1 MKIIKDI
8 KKNTYILIFIT
19 IIVMYFVLKDDFNNI
34 VDLLIKVDIK
44 YILVAFI
51 LFFLSIFFRAYISY
65 LTVNDSKK
73 YSLSEAVKHNVII
86 QFFNGITPFS
96 TGGQPMEIYMLT
108 KHGISANKGTMI
120 VLQNF
125 IFYQIALVIFGV
137 FAVVYNYIFHIF
149 PKVLILK
156 KLVLIGFIIN
166 TLVAVVIFMISLSK
180 KFTTT
185 CMKLLVKVLDKVNIV
200 KDRKKVEESLSNRL
214 EEFHESAK
222 ILRHRKGLLYLGI
235 LFNILSL
242 ACLYA
247 VPLFVIYSMHDFKS
261 LTLLECLTSSAY
273 VLLVGAFV
281 PIPGASG
288 GIEYSFLTFFGNFLK
303 SSVSSAAMLMW
314 RFITYYFGMIAGA
327 VALNF
332 DKGDDSSCE

>member
-1 MKIIKDI
+1 MKLIKDI
-8 KKNTYILIFIT
+8 KKNTYILIIIT
-19 IIVMYFVLKDDFNNI
+19 CIVMYFVLKDDFKNI
-34 VDLLIKVDIK
+34 VDLLIKVDLK

-65 LTVNDSKK
+65 LTVNESNK
-73 YSLSEAVKHNVII
+73 YSLSEAMKHNVII

-96 TGGQPMEIYMLT
+96 TGGQPMEVYMLT

-125 IFYQIALVIFGV
+125 IFYQVALVIFGI
-137 FAVVYNYIFHIF
+137 FAVIYNYIFHIF
-149 PKVLILK
+149 PRVVLLK
-156 KLVLIGFIIN
+156 KLVLIGFLIN

-185 CMKLLVKVLDKVNIV
+185 CMKWLVGFLYKIKIV
-200 KDRKKVEESLSNRL
+200 KNKESLEKSLENRL

-222 ILRHRKGLLYLGI
+222 ELRNRKSLFYIGV

-247 VPLFVIYSMHDFKS
+247 IPLFVIYSMHDFNSIS
-261 LTLLECLTSSAY
+261 LFECLTSSAY
-273 VLLVGAFV
+273 VLLIGAFV

-288 GIEYSFLTFFGNFLK
+288 GIEYGFLTFFGNFLT
-303 SSVSSAAMLMW
+303 SSKGSAAMLIW
-314 RFITYYFGMIAGA
+314 RFITYYFGMIVGA
-327 VALNF
+327 IALNF
-332 DKGDDSSCE
+332 DKGDDSTCE

>member
-8 KKNTYILIFIT
+8 KKNTYILILIT
-19 IIVMYFVLKDDFNNI
+19 IVVMYFVLKDDFKNI

-51 LFFLSIFFRAYISY
+51 LFFLSIFFRSYISF
-65 LTVNDSKK
+65 LTVNDSSK
-73 YSLSEAVKHNVII
+73 YSLSEAMKHNVII

-96 TGGQPMEIYMLT
+96 TGGQPMEVYMLR

-137 FAVVYNYIFHIF
+137 FAVIYNYLFHIF
-149 PKVLILK
+149 PKVVILK
-156 KLVLIGFIIN
+156 KLVLVGFIIN
-166 TLVAVVIFMISLSK
+166 TLVAVAIFLLSISK

-185 CMKLLVKVLDKVNIV
+185 CMKLVIKILDKVNVV
-200 KDRKKVEESLSNRL
+200 KDRKKIEENLSNRL

-222 ILRHRKGLLYLGI
+222 ILRHRKGLFYLGVF
-235 LFNILSL
+235 FNFLSL

-247 VPLFVIYSMHDFKS
+247 IPLFVVYSMHDFNS
-261 LTLLECLTSSAY
+261 INLLECLTSSAY
-273 VLLVGAFV
+273 VLLIGAFV

-288 GIEYSFLTFFGNFLK
+288 GIEYGFLTFFGNFLK
-303 SSVSSAAMLMW
+303 PSLSSAAMLIW
-314 RFITYYFGMIAGA
+314 RFITYYFGMIIGA
-327 VALNF
+327 IALNF
-332 DKGDDSSCE
+332 DKGDEK

>member
-8 KKNTYILIFIT
+8 RKNTFILIFIT
-19 IIVMYFVLKDDFNNI
+19 IIVMYFVLKDDFKNI

-44 YILVAFI
+44 YILIAFI

-65 LTVNDSKK
+65 ITVNESSK
-73 YSLSEAVKHNVII
+73 YSLSEAIKHNVII

-125 IFYQIALVIFGV
+125 IFYQVALVIFGL
-137 FAVVYNYIFHIF
+137 FAVTYNNIFHIF
-149 PKVLILK
+149 PKVVLLK

-166 TLVAVVIFMISLSK
+166 TLVAVVIFMISISK

-185 CMKLLVKVLDKVNIV
+185 CMKWLVGFLNRIKIV
-200 KDRKKVEESLSNRL
+200 KNKEKLEESLSNRL
-214 EEFHESAK
+214 EEFHDSAK
-222 ILRHRKGLLYLGI
+222 ELRERKGLFYIGVI
-235 LFNILSL
+235 FNIISL

-247 VPLFVIYSMHDFKS
+247 TPLFIVYSMHDFNS
-261 LTLLECLTSSAY
+261 LNLLECLTSSAY
-273 VLLVGAFV
+273 VLLIGAFV

-288 GIEYSFLTFFGNFLK
+288 GIEYGFLTFFGNFLT
-303 SSVSSAAMLMW
+303 SSKSSAAMLIW
-314 RFITYYFGMIAGA
+314 RFITYYFGMIIGSI
-327 VALNF
+327 ALNF
-332 DKGDDSSCE
+332 DKGSENE

>member
-1 MKIIKDI
+1 MKLVKDI

-19 IIVMYFVLKDDFNNI
+19 IVVMYFVLKDDFNNI
-34 VDLLIKVDIK
+34 VDLLIKVDVR
-44 YILVAFI
+44 YILIAFV

-65 LTVNDSKK
+65 LTVDDSKK
-73 YSLSEAVKHNVII
+73 YSLIEAMKHNVII

-96 TGGQPMEIYMLT
+96 TGGQPMEVYMLT
-108 KHGISANKGTMI
+108 RHGISANKGTMI

-125 IFYQIALVIFGV
+125 IFYQIALVIFGI
-137 FAVVYNYIFHIF
+137 FAVIYNYLFHIF

-166 TLVAVVIFMISLSK
+166 TLVAVVIFMISISK

-185 CMKLLVKVLDKVNIV
+185 CMKILVKVLSKIRIV
-200 KDRKKVEESLSNRL
+200 KDSKKLEESLSNRL
-214 EEFHESAK
+214 EEFHDSAEV
-222 ILRHRKGLLYLGI
+222 LRNRKGLLYVGV
-235 LFNILSL
+235 LFNFLSL

-247 VPLFVIYSMHDFKS
+247 VPLFVVYSMHDFSS
-261 LTLLECLTSSAY
+261 LGILECLTSSAY
-273 VLLVGAFV
+273 VLLIGAFV

-288 GIEYSFLTFFGNFLK
+288 GIEYGFLTFFGNFLK

-314 RFITYYFGMIAGA
+314 RFITYYFGMIVGA
-327 VALNF
+327 IALNF
-332 DKGDDSSCE
+332 DKGDDKSCE